1 MSVHIGRAVSE
12 VVPTPEPASSA
23 QPAAGGAGWTEAD
36 KRRREQ
42 ARAERDRARTCAEG
56 FDD

>member
-12 VVPTPEPASSA
+12 VVPAPEPASSA
-23 QPAAGGAGWTEAD
+23 QPAADAGWAEAD
-36 KRRREQ
+36 RQRREQ

>member
-12 VVPTPEPASSA
+12 VVPAPEPAPSS
-23 QPAAGGAGWTEAD
+23 QPAAGAGWAEVD
-36 KRRREQ
+36 RQRCEQ